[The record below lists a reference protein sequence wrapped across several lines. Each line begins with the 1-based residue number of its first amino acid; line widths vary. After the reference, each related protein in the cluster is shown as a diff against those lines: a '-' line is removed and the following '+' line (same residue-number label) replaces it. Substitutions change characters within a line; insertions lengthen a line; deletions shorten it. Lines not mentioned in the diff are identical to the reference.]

1 MRFKLLS
8 CGLKLLKGLGGINGI
23 KGIKGMVNNIFKIL
37 DENELKQL
45 SKFDY
50 NMGKLNLYNEVLKK
64 STRLTNVKEFDD
76 AKCDFVTHQIHNENY
91 KEPPPRIKYALKK
104 YMDYNME
111 WDWTN
116 HPKGPQNLETR
127 FVTWCGGEE
136 TIYNYLEII
145 PFTPSVMINIS
156 PDWSNIKR
164 SNTNKVTI
172 LKTII
177 DNYMK
182 EEWFDKWEYVIEN
195 GSDGTH
201 IHAHIVAHMNV
212 KRLKST
218 ESHLR
223 KGNHT
228 QQLKKYA
235 KKLKGMEGI
244 IKGSSVQKV
253 FLRTEEIL
261 KDKLLY
267 LHEDTKPEG
276 HKNQSVIKDGYVS
289 GCL

>member
-1 MRFKLLS
+1 
-8 CGLKLLKGLGGINGI
+8 
-23 KGIKGMVNNIFKIL
+23 MVCNIFKIL
-37 DENELKQL
+37 DENEIKTL
-45 SKFDY
+45 SKVDY
-50 NMGKLNLYNEVLKK
+50 NMVKINYGNLCDLKNYEYTFETDFDE
-64 STRLTNVKEFDD
+64 STCEMVSIKKRK
-76 AKCDFVTHQIHNENY
+76 ENY
-91 KEPPPRIKYALKK
+91 KEAPPRIKYGIKK
-104 YMDYNME
+104 LNELYNDMAE
-111 WDWTN
+111 YNSQN
-116 HPKGPQNLETR
+116 HCKWKLTTDQINER
-127 FVTWCGGEE
+127 FFKWCGGEE
-136 TIYNYLEII
+136 VVYDYLEII

-156 PDWSNIKR
+156 PDWSE
-164 SNTNKVTI
+164 SDLTTEFGKVTV
-172 LKTII
+172 LKKII
-177 DNYMK
+177 DDYMK
-182 EEWFDKWEYVIEN
+182 EEWYDKWEYVIEN

-212 KRLKST
+212 NRLKSV

-235 KKLKGMEGI
+235 KKIKGIQGC

-253 FLRTEEIL
+253 FLRTEEIV

>member
-1 MRFKLLS
+1 
-8 CGLKLLKGLGGINGI
+8 
-23 KGIKGMVNNIFKIL
+23 MVCNIFKIL

-45 SKFDY
+45 SIVDY
-50 NMGKLNLYNEVLKK
+50 KMAKVDLYNLCWAK
-64 STRLTNVKEFDD
+64 SKETISKKEFDD
-76 AKCDFVTHQIHNENY
+76 AKCDFVTHQIRNENY
-91 KEPPPRIKYALKK
+91 KELPSRIKYAMNKTHEQENM
-104 YMDYNME
+104 YMTDFAVRKGYK
-111 WDWTN
+111 WDIKTSN
-116 HPKGPQNLETR
+116 DFLIK
-127 FVTWCGGEE
+127 FVGDEQ
-136 TIYNYLEII
+136 TIYDYLEII

-156 PDWSNIKR
+156 PDWSESKL
-164 SNTNKVTI
+164 TTEFAKVTC
-172 LKTII
+172 LKKII
-177 DNYMK
+177 DLYMK
-182 EEWFDKWEYVIEN
+182 EEWYDKWEYVIEN

-212 KRLKST
+212 KRLKSV

-223 KGNHT
+223 RGNQT

-235 KKLKGMEGI
+235 KKVKGIQGC

-253 FLRTEEIL
+253 FLRTEEIV

>member
-1 MRFKLLS
+1 
-8 CGLKLLKGLGGINGI
+8 
-23 KGIKGMVNNIFKIL
+23 MVCNIFKIL
-37 DENELKQL
+37 DENEIKQL
-45 SKFDY
+45 SMVDY
-50 NMGKLNLYNEVLKK
+50 NMNKIDLFALVLKK
-64 STRLTNVKEFDD
+64 SDPVTIARTFCNEECDYISNVERND
-76 AKCDFVTHQIHNENY
+76 EY
-91 KEPPPRIKYALKK
+91 KEPPPIIKYALKK
-104 YMDYNME
+104 TREQQDMYMTDFAIKNGYKWN
-111 WDWTN
+111 TN
-116 HPKGPQNLETR
+116 ESNKYMIR
-127 FVTWCGGEE
+127 FAGDEK
-136 TIYNYLEII
+136 TIYDYLEII

-164 SNTNKVTI
+164 SNSNKVTI

-177 DNYMK
+177 DNYMQ
-182 EEWFDKWEYVIEN
+182 EQWYDKWEYVIEN

-212 KRLKST
+212 NRLKSV
-218 ESHLR
+218 ESHLK

-253 FLRTEEIL
+253 FLRTEEIVN
-261 KDKLLY
+261 DKLLY

-276 HKNQSVIKDGYVS
+276 HKNKSVIENGFVS